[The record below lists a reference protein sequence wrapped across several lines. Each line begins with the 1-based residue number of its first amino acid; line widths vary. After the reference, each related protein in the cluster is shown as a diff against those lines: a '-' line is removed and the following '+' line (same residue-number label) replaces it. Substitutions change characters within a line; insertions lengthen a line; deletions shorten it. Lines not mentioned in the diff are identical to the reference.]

1 MIRNAIVGT
10 ALIGAAL
17 SGSASA
23 DEVWS
28 TEIGDVIYEIDLEN
42 GMAVLSYPTDG
53 EARGRAYLSG
63 LAGVYTGRT
72 GYEGIWIEPEVD
84 PETETDLC
92 DVAMVAPDSGEASSN
107 WGRVRVVFVDPD
119 FPSTFVAMRGDCFD
133 EPSEMLVARPVTAF
147 SQ

>member
-1 MIRNAIVGT
+1 MIKDMLAV
-10 ALIGAAL
+10 GAAFAMGT
-17 SGSASA
+17 SGLAMA

-72 GYEGIWIEPEVD
+72 GYDGIWIEPSSE
-84 PETETDLC
+84 EGTC
-92 DVAMVAPDSGEASSN
+92 DVEIAAPDSGDVTNN
-107 WGRVRVVFVDPD
+107 WGRVKVIFVEPD
-119 FPSTFVAMRGDCFD
+119 FPSTFVALRGDCFA
-133 EPSEMLVARPVTAF
+133 EPSEMLVARPITAF
-147 SQ
+147 EQ

>member
-1 MIRNAIVGT
+1 MMKRMMAAM
-10 ALIGAAL
+10 ALAGAVTGGWAV
-17 SGSASA
+17 A

-42 GMAVLSYPTDG
+42 GMAVLSYPTDM
-53 EARGRAYLSG
+53 EEIRGRAYVSG

-72 GYEGIWIEPEVD
+72 GYEGIWIEPA
-84 PETETDLC
+84 TEAGTC
-92 DVAMVAPDSGEASSN
+92 DIEMVAPDSGEASNN
-107 WGRVRVVFVDPD
+107 WGRIRVVFVDPD

-133 EPSEMLVARPVTAF
+133 EPSQMLVARPVTAF